1 MSIGAWIEQP
11 IRVNHVEPKTV
22 HRDLIMLV
30 AMLDGVMPAIINVV
44 SDPGALMV
52 VRGSD
57 SK

>member
-1 MSIGAWIEQP
+1 MD
-11 IRVNHVEPKTV
+11 HVEPKTV
-22 HRDLIMLV
+22 HQDLIILV
-30 AMLDGVMPAIINVV
+30 AMLDAMPAIII